1 MALDLGIAGLA
12 SGFDW
17 RSLVEQLADVERAP
31 EQRIR
36 NEQGLLLQRNT
47 AYGNILSQLA
57 TLKTKMDALK
67 DPSLFSSR
75 RTSVADSDV
84 LTASA
89 STSAALGVH
98 TFDITQL
105 ATASSFQGS
114 GNVGRQLNATNDVSA
129 LVLSNASFGTAITA
143 GTFTVNGSQVT
154 IATTD
159 TLQQAFDKISAATSG
174 AVAGGYDSASDKI
187 TLTSAAPI
195 VLGSASDTSNFLT
208 AAKLHN
214 NGTNSI
220 ASAISLGVI
229 RPGSTLATA
238 NFATAVSDGGSG
250 AGQFKVNGVSISF
263 NATTDTVSSVLSR
276 INNSAAGVSAT
287 YDNVNDRLVLTNK
300 TTGDLGVAL
309 QDVTGNFL
317 AATGLSGGTLT
328 RGKNLLYTVDGGAQ
342 LTNQSNA
349 ITEAD
354 SGLAGI
360 TVQALAA
367 GSTTVTVSSDTA
379 KVRTAITDVIA
390 EYNKTQTLINT
401 QTASTTDAKGKVT
414 AGILAG
420 ESDANTI
427 SSKLRS
433 GVISVISGLSGSI
446 AQLAALGIDSNGN
459 DDTISLKDSAK
470 LDAALADNLAGVQD
484 LFSNSTSGLAVK
496 LSAYLDA
503 TAGESGFLVSKQGN
517 LTRQSAALDTHVVD
531 LERLVLRR
539 RQQMIDSF
547 VAMEKAQAGISQQ
560 LQFLKQRF
568 GIS

>member
-1 MALDLGIAGLA
+1 M
-12 SGFDW
+12 
-17 RSLVEQLADVERAP
+17 
-31 EQRIR
+31 
-36 NEQGLLLQRNT
+36 
-47 AYGNILSQLA
+47 
-57 TLKTKMDALK
+57 
-67 DPSLFSSR
+67 
-75 RTSVADSDV
+75 
-84 LTASA
+84 
-89 STSAALGVH
+89 
-98 TFDITQL
+98 
-105 ATASSFQGS
+105 
-114 GNVGRQLNATNDVSA
+114 
-129 LVLSNASFGTAITA
+129 
-143 GTFTVNGSQVT
+143 
-154 IATTD
+154 
-159 TLQQAFDKISAATSG
+159 
-174 AVAGGYDSASDKI
+174 
-187 TLTSAAPI
+187 
-195 VLGSASDTSNFLT
+195 
-208 AAKLHN
+208 
-214 NGTNSI
+214 
-220 ASAISLGVI
+220 
-229 RPGSTLATA
+229 
-238 NFATAVSDGGSG
+238 
-250 AGQFKVNGVSISF
+250 
-263 NATTDTVSSVLSR
+263 
-276 INNSAAGVSAT
+276 
-287 YDNVNDRLVLTNK
+287 LTNK

-420 ESDANTI
+420 ENDANTI
-427 SSKLRS
+427 ASKLRS